1 MNFINPI
8 ELSLIFPEIILTT
21 TFVSALIIE
30 LVYRRRNGHLVGA
43 IACAGILSAMLSAV
57 MLFPYPSTSAFAG
70 MIQRDSFGTFS
81 QLLVGL
87 AAFITILTSS
97 GTKEVSEAP
106 TAGRGEYYLMV
117 LSATIGMFLLVIS
130 ANLLMLYISMELLS
144 LSSYLLTGWF
154 KRSKRSAE
162 AGVKYI
168 VYGAAASCSMIYG
181 ISLFWG
187 VTGSLSLDGIKTFL
201 LQSTTIAPLFVVALL
216 FTLAGF
222 FFKVAA
228 FPLFQW
234 APDVYQGAPTP
245 IAAFLAV
252 GSKSAGMAA
261 LLRFVFT
268 GFAAFSVDA
277 INMVTSQLN
286 LPMFIAVISAATMT
300 VGNFMALGQN
310 NIKRLLA
317 YSSIAHAGYVL
328 MGIPAMTEYGLKAVL
343 FYLVV
348 YLLMNMGAFLVVA
361 MLENEG
367 IEGEVPLYRGMGGR
381 APAVAVSMSIFLF
394 SLTGLPPFA
403 GFIGK
408 VYLFASVIKSQIYWL
423 AIIGVLNSVVSLYY
437 YARIVKAMFLEKADE
452 SLSSIKVSSSLSV
465 IMWGLAVPTVLLGIY
480 WSPLINIAIKAV
492 QTLGM

>member
-8 ELSLIFPEIILTT
+8 ELSLIFPEIILTA
-21 TFVSALIIE
+21 TFILALVAE
-30 LVYRRRNGHLVGA
+30 LLLRQRNGHMVSA
-43 IACAGILSAMLSAV
+43 IACGGILCAMLSDV
-57 MLFPYPSTSAFAG
+57 MLLQYPSTTAFAG
-70 MIQRDSFGTFS
+70 MIRRDLFGTFF
-81 QLLVGL
+81 QLLVGIAVL
-87 AAFITILTSS
+87 LTTLISS
-97 GTKEVSEAP
+97 WTREVSEAP
-106 TAGRGEYYLMV
+106 TAGRGEYYLMI

-130 ANLLMLYISMELLS
+130 ANLIMLYISMELLS
-144 LSSYLLTGWF
+144 LSSYLLTGWL
-154 KRSKRSAE
+154 KKSRRSAE

-187 VTGSLSLDGIKTFL
+187 AAGSLSIDGIKAFL
-201 LQSTTIAPLFVVALL
+201 SQSGTVSPLLVVALL
-216 FTLAGF
+216 LTLAGF
-222 FFKVAA
+222 FFKIAA

-261 LLRFVFT
+261 LLRFIFT
-268 GFAAFSVDA
+268 GFVSFNVEMIS
-277 INMVTSQLN
+277 MVLSKLN
-286 LPMFIAVISAATMT
+286 LPMFMAVISAATMT

-317 YSSIAHAGYVL
+317 YSSIAHAGYIL
-328 MGIPAMTEYGLKAVL
+328 MAIPAMTEYGLKAIL

-361 MLENEG
+361 MFENEG
-367 IEGEVPLYRGMGGR
+367 IEGEIPLYRGMGGR
-381 APAVAVSMSIFLF
+381 APAVAVAMSIFLF

-408 VYLFASVIKSQIYWL
+408 VYLFASVIKSKIYWL
-423 AIIGVLNSVVSLYY
+423 ALVGVLNSVVSLYY

-452 SLSSIKVSSSLSV
+452 SLSQIKVNPSLSV
-465 IMWGLAVPTVLLGIY
+465 IMWVLAVPTVLLGIY
-480 WSPLINIAIKAV
+480 WSPLINLALKAV